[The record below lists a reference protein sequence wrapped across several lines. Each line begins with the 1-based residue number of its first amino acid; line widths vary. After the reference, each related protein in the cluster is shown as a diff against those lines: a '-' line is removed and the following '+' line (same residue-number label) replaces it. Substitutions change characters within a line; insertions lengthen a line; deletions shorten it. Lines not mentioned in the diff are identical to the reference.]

1 MVEKRCV
8 FVDVKPN
15 SFLLDDLE
23 SVRLNDFS
31 NSLALEE
38 GFDGR
43 EQIPL
48 PEDEIEYGTFT
59 YFAPERTTQRA
70 TPNFNTDIYA
80 YGIACIEILSDF
92 GNIWGIEI
100 TTIDDL
106 RDQHTAGNSPIVPE
120 STPAPV
126 KELLLECVSTDP
138 KARPTADQVFRR
150 MEAYMNQNYASS
162 SPQDETPT
170 PQPPAKRARV
180 EGVDDTSDDQDSRE
194 ESPELEAGVNDQK
207 GFPGEARRT
216 QTASFYRIDS
226 NTKEGSLRVNDPKD
240 SRCDIDETQGSSEET
255 SSTSDYGRPS
265 PPQSSI
271 I

>member
-1 MVEKRCV
+1 MPAKYRAPFESPYPGLKHFDMDNELVIPKDVEPLRASDRYRTIVGSIKSRPGDVVFKQFLLPDNKEKPDKGDEEHLVEIGWLLDVWTKLKHRRITPLLGFSVEVCIPTVISPFYPNRDIETFMSAHPVNLETKLRWMTEIAEGLVHIHEKRCV

-80 YGIACIEILSDF
+80 YGIA
-92 GNIWGIEI
+92 
-100 TTIDDL
+100 
-106 RDQHTAGNSPIVPE
+106 
-120 STPAPV
+120 
-126 KELLLECVSTDP
+126 
-138 KARPTADQVFRR
+138 
-150 MEAYMNQNYASS
+150 
-162 SPQDETPT
+162 
-170 PQPPAKRARV
+170 
-180 EGVDDTSDDQDSRE
+180 
-194 ESPELEAGVNDQK
+194 
-207 GFPGEARRT
+207 
-216 QTASFYRIDS
+216 
-226 NTKEGSLRVNDPKD
+226 
-240 SRCDIDETQGSSEET
+240 
-255 SSTSDYGRPS
+255 
-265 PPQSSI
+265 
-271 I
+271 